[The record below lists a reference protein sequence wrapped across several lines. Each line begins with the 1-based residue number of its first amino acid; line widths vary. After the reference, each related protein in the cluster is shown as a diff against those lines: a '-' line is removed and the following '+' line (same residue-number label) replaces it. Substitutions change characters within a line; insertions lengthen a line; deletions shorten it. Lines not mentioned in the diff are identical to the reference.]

1 MNDNDN
7 NYNTTSALGDQ
18 HDALWRSG
26 EGRPGSQVHLP
37 GGAIVMIISC
47 LWSTLLIFLDQ
58 IHFKF
63 IFHQQLHQA
72 SNTNRTPPVS
82 REIHVSL
89 NCKYKISNY
98 HSHQW
103 QMFTLI
109 MITKDGYVRL
119 FVGGAEE
126 MWERVKS
133 SSPKFLYQ
141 TSDSAN
147 PHSAI
152 IKISQCNYEK
162 SGFLSNFISLQL
174 EKLVWWTGICW
185 IPIVPKLSAC
195 SILPWV
201 CEIVCEYSNN
211 VSKTIS
217 SINLPRIPYLVFFT
231 DENQTNNFPQVFWVI
246 TITIALLSLLSLLL
260 FWALSS
266 ISSFYHHQCHQL
278 AFKFWRSQHMS
289 LKGSPGLSHVRSLS
303 STCSL

>member
-1 MNDNDN
+1 
-7 NYNTTSALGDQ
+7 
-18 HDALWRSG
+18 
-26 EGRPGSQVHLP
+26 
-37 GGAIVMIISC
+37 MIISC

-174 EKLVWWTGICW
+174 GKLVWWTGICW

-211 VSKTIS
+211 VSKTK
-217 SINLPRIPYLVFFT
+217 YLQLICLEILTWFLFT
-231 DENQTNNFPQVFWVI
+231 D
-246 TITIALLSLLSLLL
+246 
-260 FWALSS
+260 
-266 ISSFYHHQCHQL
+266 
-278 AFKFWRSQHMS
+278 
-289 LKGSPGLSHVRSLS
+289 
-303 STCSL
+303 

>member
-1 MNDNDN
+1 M
-7 NYNTTSALGDQ
+7 TVWLGKTWEPSSLARWGNCDD
-18 HDALWRSG
+18 H
-26 EGRPGSQVHLP
+26 
-37 GGAIVMIISC
+37 IIMINI
-47 LWSTLLIFLDQ
+47 IDFLDQ

-174 EKLVWWTGICW
+174 GKLVWWTGICW

-211 VSKTIS
+211 VSKTK
-217 SINLPRIPYLVFFT
+217 YLHLICLKFLTLFLFT
-231 DENQTNNFPQVFWVI
+231 DENQTNNFPVFWVI
-246 TITIALLSLLSLLL
+246 TITIAFLPLLSLLL

-278 AFKFWRSQHMS
+278 AFKSWRSQHMS
-289 LKGSPGLSHVRSLS
+289 LKGSPGLSLVRSLS
-303 STCSL
+303 SICSL